1 MNKKLTIAIVVA
13 VLIII
18 ALIGY
23 FSLSKDPEIAVLNE
37 TAAAEPITITSLE
50 PDVFLKHKEQIDQIK
65 VESSATTT
73 IGSTVTTGINGRA
86 LIEAD
91 QNKTILNF
99 NTVAVLEPQNNNSS
113 QLSGG
118 ALWARVQKVVNKGEF
133 HQIQTQNAVAVV
145 RGTAFGLWYEGDTT
159 RLWVTEGIVSFFK
172 KDPVTGVI
180 DEASEI
186 KVVPGQKA
194 SRKGTGE
201 LVLGELNEKDI
212 KDPWFVYNNPAYELP
227 SEPAVVPKTPSTG
240 SPQAGT
246 GQATPKP
253 ATVTPTPTPAAPTN
267 TDYSVTIK
275 SYTPREIEE
284 GNRPRIRMTGTS
296 FNHVDSIYIGPYDL
310 SLNIASDIL
319 LDATP
324 PLMADG
330 VYDIIIIDD
339 KSRKTVMRNAF
350 KVIPDPTQQPE
361 PTPESPNTYPG
372 FSSPNVQ

>member
-1 MNKKLTIAIVVA
+1 MNKKLTIGIAVV
-13 VLIII
+13 LLLII
-18 ALIGY
+18 ALVGY
-23 FSLSKDPEIAVLNE
+23 FLLSKNPETAVLNE
-37 TAAAEPITITSLE
+37 TAVAEPITITSLE

-65 VESSATTT
+65 VESSTTT
-73 IGSTVTTGINGRA
+73 TVGSTVTTGVNGRA

-99 NTVAVLEPQNNNSS
+99 NTIAVLEPQNNNSS

-145 RGTAFGLWYEGDTT
+145 RGTAFGLWYEDDTT

-186 KVVPGQKA
+186 KVVPGQKV

-201 LVLGELNEKDI
+201 LVLGQLNEKDI
-212 KDPWFVYNNPAYELP
+212 TDPWFVYNNPAYELP
-227 SEPAVVPKTPSTG
+227 KEPAVVPK
-240 SPQAGT
+240 
-246 GQATPKP
+246 ATPAPTAKP
-253 ATVTPTPTPAAPTN
+253 VTPAAPTN

-284 GNRPRIRMTGTS
+284 GKRPRIRMTGTS
-296 FNHVDSIYIGPYDL
+296 FNHIDSIYIGQYDL
-310 SLNIASDIL
+310 SLNVASDTL

-350 KVIPDPTQQPE
+350 KVIADPTQQPAPE
-361 PTPESPNTYPG
+361 PTPQSPNNYPG
-372 FSSPNVQ
+372 ITSPNVQ

>member
-1 MNKKLTIAIVVA
+1 MNKKLIIGIVV

-18 ALIGY
+18 ALVGY

-37 TAAAEPITITSLE
+37 TATAEPITITSLE

-73 IGSTVTTGINGRA
+73 VGSTVTTGVNGRA

-91 QNKTILNF
+91 KNKTILNF

-113 QLSGG
+113 ELSGG

-201 LVLGELNEKDI
+201 LVLGQLNEKDI
-212 KDPWFVYNNPAYELP
+212 TDPWFVYNNPAYELP
-227 SEPAVVPKTPSTG
+227 KEPAVVQPKAPTNGTSPTTPS
-240 SPQAGT
+240 
-246 GQATPKP
+246 PKP
-253 ATVTPTPTPAAPTN
+253 VAATPTPTPAAPTN

-296 FNHVDSIYIGPYDL
+296 FNHVDSIYIGQYDL
-310 SLNIASDIL
+310 SLNIASDTL

-330 VYDIIIIDD
+330 VYDIIVIDD
-339 KSRKTVMRNAF
+339 KSRKTIIRNAF
-350 KVIPDPTQQPE
+350 KVIADPTPAPE
-361 PTPESPNTYPG
+361 PTPESPNNYPG
-372 FSSPNVQ
+372 ITSPNVQ